1 MNQDILKISQ
11 LARPIFKQFGVQKA
25 ALFGS
30 VARGEAKASSAID
43 LLVDIK
49 RPVGFIK
56 LNSLQISLEKTL
68 GKKVDLVEF
77 DGVNNL
83 LKPFIFKD
91 AFTIYEG

>member
-1 MNQDILKISQ
+1 
-11 LARPIFKQFGVQKA
+11 
-25 ALFGS
+25 
-30 VARGEAKASSAID
+30 
-43 LLVDIK
+43 VDIK